1 MLKSETVCKAKATK
15 KEKAALMRD
24 AKLEVAYNLISEVQQ
39 EVATDDYPDWT
50 EKIGEI
56 LHTVEDCSMVI
67 LRQII
72 WLSHKLEELSK

>member
-1 MLKSETVCKAKATK
+1 MLRSETVCKAKATK

-50 EKIGEI
+50 EKTGEI